1 MADSIANMGKFICFY
16 FGAHWVLPNWLFT
29 TNLAKKLLYEQA
41 ILTIPGSM
49 FFPREKNSFIK
60 EKQSIRIAF
69 ANSTEREIKSV
80 LERLSKFVL

>member
-1 MADSIANMGKFICFY
+1 
-16 FGAHWVLPNWLFT
+16 
-29 TNLAKKLLYEQA
+29 
-41 ILTIPGSM
+41 M

-69 ANSTEREIKSV
+69 ANSTEREIKTV

>member
-1 MADSIANMGKFICFY
+1 MNS
-16 FGAHWVLPNWLFT
+16 
-29 TNLAKKLLYEQA
+29 TNLAKRLLYEQS